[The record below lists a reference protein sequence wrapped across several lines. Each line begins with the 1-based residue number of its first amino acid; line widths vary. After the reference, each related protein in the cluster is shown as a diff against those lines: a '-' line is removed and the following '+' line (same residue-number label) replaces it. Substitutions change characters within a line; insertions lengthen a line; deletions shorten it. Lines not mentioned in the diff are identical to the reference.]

1 MEVLRIENQGDSFKY
16 EISGEEKTLISEL
29 IEIGGLVLATI
40 TRSSRQANVSI
51 ASREHAIMRMADSIA
66 ADMAKMAA
74 IALDEG
80 MLPEE
85 ESHGAQ

>member
-1 MEVLRIENQGDSFKY
+1 MLRIENHGDSFKY
-16 EISGEEKTLISEL
+16 EIEGEEKVLLSEL

-40 TRSSRQANVSI
+40 ARSGRQANSSQ
-51 ASREHAIMRMADSIA
+51 AAREYAIQRMADSIA
-66 ADMAKMAA
+66 ADMAKMAG

-85 ESHGAQ
+85 KRDGKQ